1 MAGGSTAEQ
10 GTGATPL
17 AAMTL
22 EAADRYDGAALKY
35 KEGDDWTEMSW
46 DELGKAVR
54 EIAAGLIDL
63 GIEPGE
69 RVAILSET
77 RPEWTLADL
86 GAIVAGAVVVP
97 IYQTASAEEARHV
110 LEDSET
116 KLVFC
121 EDEEK
126 LELAREASE
135 GLDVEHFVLFEG
147 DGELTLDELR
157 ERGDDSEVDERVEGL
172 SEDDVFT
179 LIYTSGTTGA
189 PKGCV
194 LTHGNYR
201 ANAEM
206 LETIAEIED
215 GSVVFL
221 FLPLAHVLSR
231 MTQMVA
237 IDMGACIGYW
247 QRDKEKMLEDLKEL
261 GPTHVPA
268 VPRIFEKIYE
278 QVQEKSD
285 GKVKGKVF
293 DKSVQMGREKRAL
306 DRTDDSPGPI
316 LKGEHKLADK
326 AMLSKVRELF

>member
-10 GTGATPL
+10 GTGTPTL
-17 AAMTL
+17 AAMAL

-46 DELGKAVR
+46 EELGKAVR

-126 LELAREASE
+126 LETIREAAD
-135 GLDVEHFVLFEG
+135 GLD
-147 DGELTLDELR
+147 
-157 ERGDDSEVDERVEGL
+157 
-172 SEDDVFT
+172 
-179 LIYTSGTTGA
+179 GA
-189 PKGCV
+189 PILPFG
-194 LTHGNYR
+194 GR
-201 ANAEM
+201 A
-206 LETIAEIED
+206 
-215 GSVVFL
+215 
-221 FLPLAHVLSR
+221 
-231 MTQMVA
+231 
-237 IDMGACIGYW
+237 
-247 QRDKEKMLEDLKEL
+247 
-261 GPTHVPA
+261 
-268 VPRIFEKIYE
+268 
-278 QVQEKSD
+278 
-285 GKVKGKVF
+285 
-293 DKSVQMGREKRAL
+293 
-306 DRTDDSPGPI
+306 
-316 LKGEHKLADK
+316 
-326 AMLSKVRELF
+326 

>member
-10 GTGATPL
+10 GTGTPTL
-17 AAMTL
+17 AAMAL

-46 DELGKAVR
+46 EELGKAAR
-54 EIAAGLIDL
+54 ESAAGLIAL

-157 ERGDDSEVDERVEGL
+157 SRGDSSSIDERVEGQ
-172 SEDDVFT
+172 SEGDVFT

-201 ANAEM
+201 AN
-206 LETIAEIED
+206 LDTLQS
-215 GSVVFL
+215 SVALGDEVVLFI
-221 FLPLAHVLSR
+221 FLPLAIVLSR
-231 MTQMVA
+231 MAQMLTLAVGGTLA
-237 IDMGACIGYW
+237 FWGRDMK
-247 QRDKEKMLEDLKEL
+247 D
-261 GPTHVPA
+261 V
-268 VPRIFEKIYE
+268 
-278 QVQEKSD
+278 
-285 GKVKGKVF
+285 
-293 DKSVQMGREKRAL
+293 
-306 DRTDDSPGPI
+306 TD
-316 LKGEHKLADK
+316 E
-326 AMLSKVRELF
+326 MV